1 MADEVV
7 VNGGG
12 ADADVEIASK
22 EYDSDGNM
30 NQTIEKLM
38 QKLEILEQQKK
49 QLVDDTN
56 SAAEKIK
63 QLEDAILS
71 SESDKRALSSIAAR
85 AAELETE
92 VSRLQH
98 DLISSM
104 SEGQESNA
112 ELAELKRVVEELKK
126 SESEK
131 TEKIDVIEKERNL
144 LLERLNEV
152 SDRLKDSENQI
163 RELEKKIEGFEMK
176 ESDQKIEKLKV
187 EEDAIAK
194 IREKDEQIQNLN
206 RTIVELQSEVAKNRA
221 DFEKSKKEKD
231 ELDIGKNELESRISE
246 LEKELESYKKMNS
259 VLKEKAVENTPNG
272 IGGGCG
278 EKMKSLKPDW
288 PVIAATA
295 GAVAMVAVVYFRHAK
310 F

>member
-1 MADEVV
+1 MADELA

-12 ADADVEIASK
+12 ADVDVEIASK

-38 QKLEILEQQKK
+38 QKLVILEQQKK

-131 TEKIDVIEKERNL
+131 TEKIDVIDKERKL
-144 LLERLNEV
+144 LLDRLNQV
-152 SDRLKDSENQI
+152 SDRLKESENQI
-163 RELEKKIEGFEMK
+163 RELEKKIEVFEM
-176 ESDQKIEKLKV
+176 ERNQKLKA
-187 EEDAIAK
+187 EEDAASK
-194 IREKDEQIQNLN
+194 IREKDEQIANLN
-206 RTIVELQSEVAKNRA
+206 RLIDELKSEVVKNRA
-221 DFEKSKKEKD
+221 DNELSKKEK
-231 ELDIGKNELESRISE
+231 EEVEIGKKELESKIDE
-246 LEKELESYKKMNS
+246 LQKELESYQKINS
-259 VLKEKAVENTPNG
+259 ALKEKAVENTNG
-272 IGGGCG
+272 IAGDCD